1 MKEKTVLLGVTGSI
15 AAYKGV
21 EVASRLTQDGLKI
34 DVVMTKSATEFV
46 TPLSFRSVTHRPVI
60 TDMFAAPEEYE
71 IEHIALAER
80 ADAVLICPAT
90 ANIIAKLAVGI
101 ADDML
106 SCVVLAT
113 RAPVLVAPAMNV
125 HMWDNVVTQ
134 ENLARL
140 RGRGFKVIEPGH
152 GSLACGEVGQGRL
165 AELDS
170 ILSAVR
176 LVLDRKDD
184 LAGKHIV
191 VTAGGTQEPI
201 DPVRLICNRSSGKMG
216 YALAQAATERGATV
230 TLVTA
235 PTSLSAPAGVELVP
249 VETALEM
256 REAVLR
262 AAKDA
267 AALIMA
273 AAVADYRPATAARSK
288 LKKEDF
294 PLMQLELIRNPDII
308 SEVSG
313 PVVKVG
319 FAAESDNL
327 IQNATAK
334 LKNKG
339 LHLMVANSITEPG
352 SGFGADTNKVTLIDA
367 HGHVEELPLMPKP
380 EAAHRILDKVVSLL
394 SEGNGVERGPRR
406 T

>member
-140 RGRGFKVIEPGH
+140 RGRGFRVIEPGH

-201 DPVRLICNRSSGKMG
+201 DPGSDRKGRHGDFGHGPDFAV
-216 YALAQAATERGATV
+216 GARWCGTGARRDC
-230 TLVTA
+230 T
-235 PTSLSAPAGVELVP
+235 G
-249 VETALEM
+249 
-256 REAVLR
+256 
-262 AAKDA
+262 DA
-267 AALIMA
+267 
-273 AAVADYRPATAARSK
+273 
-288 LKKEDF
+288 
-294 PLMQLELIRNPDII
+294 
-308 SEVSG
+308 
-313 PVVKVG
+313 
-319 FAAESDNL
+319 
-327 IQNATAK
+327 
-334 LKNKG
+334 
-339 LHLMVANSITEPG
+339 
-352 SGFGADTNKVTLIDA
+352 
-367 HGHVEELPLMPKP
+367 
-380 EAAHRILDKVVSLL
+380 
-394 SEGNGVERGPRR
+394 
-406 T
+406 